1 MVMFD
6 RFEGNMAVLY
16 EDGKRFNVSRCEVP
30 SSKEGDVL
38 IKSGDIYITDKE
50 ETEKL
55 RNENIR
61 LMLKFGF

>member
-16 EDGKRFNVSRCEVP
+16 EDGKRFSVLRCEVP

>member
-6 RFEGNMAVLY
+6 RFEGDMAVLY
-16 EDGKRFNVSRCEVP
+16 EDGKRFSVLRREVP

>member
-1 MVMFD
+1 MVILD

-16 EDGKRFNVSRCEVP
+16 EDEKRFSVPRTEVP

-38 IKSGDIYITDKE
+38 IKNGEKYITDKE
-50 ETEKL
+50 QTEKL